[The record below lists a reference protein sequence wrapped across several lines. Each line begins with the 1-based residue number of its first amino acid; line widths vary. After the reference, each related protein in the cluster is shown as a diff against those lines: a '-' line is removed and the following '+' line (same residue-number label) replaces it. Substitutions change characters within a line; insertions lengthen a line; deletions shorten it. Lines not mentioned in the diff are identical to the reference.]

1 MTDQTMRAAGAQQ
14 FTIGNAIGTTMGVF
28 GRHIVAFSLIPAV
41 MFVPVFI
48 IGVLIVFAFGLQA
61 AFSGNPNDIHGGLFL
76 AAFIFVML
84 YAAAMVVAMGALAY
98 GTVQDLR
105 HQYAGIGACLSRGF
119 GSVIPL
125 VLAAWGVSILAM
137 LGTILL
143 VVPGIMIW
151 TALAIVGPA
160 IVAER
165 LGAGAG
171 MRRSRELTKGR
182 RWSVFGAIFLTA
194 ICLNVVSYILTHV
207 LGPMFG
213 QIANGVLSIVVT
225 VISMGFQGVL
235 VAVIYFQLRI
245 EKEGASLDEIAR
257 VFD

>member
-1 MTDQTMRAAGAQQ
+1 MTDQSMRAAGAQQ
-14 FTIGNAIGTTMGVF
+14 FTIGSAISTTMGVF
-28 GRHIVAFSLIPAV
+28 GRHIIAFSLIPAV
-41 MFVPVFI
+41 MFVPAVI
-48 IGVLIVFAFGLQA
+48 IGVLIVFAFGLQGA
-61 AFSGNPNDIHGGLFL
+61 LSGNPNDIHGGLIL
-76 AAFIFVML
+76 AAFIFVLL

-119 GSVIPL
+119 GSVVPL

-137 LGTILL
+137 LGFILL
-143 VVPGIMIW
+143 VVPGLMIW
-151 TALAIVGPA
+151 TALAVVGPA

-171 MRRSRELTKGR
+171 MRRSSELTKGR
-182 RWSVFGAIFLTA
+182 RWSVFGAILVTGLC
-194 ICLNVVSYILTHV
+194 INVISYILTHV
-207 LGPMFG
+207 LGPMLG
-213 QIANGVLSIVVT
+213 QGLNGILSIVVT
-225 VISMGFQGVL
+225 MVGVGFQGVL
-235 VAVIYFQLRI
+235 VAVIYFQLRV